1 MKCLQ
6 CESERIVKNVR
17 ALDCGDSNMKLD
29 LRIEVYDNPDAWIFK
44 GAVGGTL
51 KANVCVDCGFVMVAV
66 STADAQKLERY
77 QKKSPSDLS
86 TDFDQTR

>member
-17 ALDCGDSNMKLD
+17 AVDRGDTNMKLD

-44 GAVGGTL
+44 GAVEGIL
-51 KANVCVDCGFVMVAV
+51 KANVCVDCGFVMFAV
-66 STADAQKLERY
+66 STEDAEKLERY
-77 QKKSPSDLS
+77 QKDEPK
-86 TDFDQTR
+86 